1 MASRKAVQSSG
12 LAETPARLSFEL
24 SFVGR
29 EREITQ
35 LGALHAQRKHVLIIG
50 PAGVGK
56 SALVERLREQLTL
69 LVSSK
74 SSHLGGICEGLEPQ
88 LGLTPAGL
96 KLLER
101 KKRLREAL
109 GAAGRSVVFDGVGA
123 GDLVAALEVFV
134 GVEDAIADVD
144 GEVVEGEATGSASV
158 VEPDELVHG
167 ALVGV
172 GGDASLGERLGSGEG
187 CCRKCEEEGELL
199 SIFHDGPRNTG
210 LDIPPVGSSKEA
222 TVDE

>member
-1 MASRKAVQSSG
+1 MASRESVQSSG

-74 SSHLGGICEGLEPQ
+74 SAHLGGICEGIEPQ
-88 LGLTPAGL
+88 LGLAPANRAAARSAFFCSRMNSAGC
-96 KLLER
+96 
-101 KKRLREAL
+101 
-109 GAAGRSVVFDGVGA
+109 AAGSGVTLPMRTIAGA
-123 GDLVAALEVFV
+123 WMKPGDS
-134 GVEDAIADVD
+134 AI
-144 GEVVEGEATGSASV
+144 GT
-158 VEPDELVHG
+158 
-167 ALVGV
+167 
-172 GGDASLGERLGSGEG
+172 SGY
-187 CCRKCEEEGELL
+187 
-199 SIFHDGPRNTG
+199 
-210 LDIPPVGSSKEA
+210 
-222 TVDE
+222 